1 MNCYRQ
7 NIPLVNRQ
15 MLPDR
20 ANVSSAR
27 LSRQRNNCRSQQ
39 DLRSGRPM
47 LPLGNSVRHDVCDFR
62 GEAHP
67 GR

>member
-7 NIPLVNRQ
+7 NIPPANRQ

-20 ANVSSAR
+20 AEVSSAR
-27 LSRQRNNCRSQQ
+27 VSKQRNNCRSQQ

-47 LPLGNSVRHDVCDFR
+47 LPLGNSVRHGVCNFR
-62 GEAHP
+62 GDAPP